1 MTTAE
6 SVDPLADAD
15 PADVLIGPAR
25 AVIAGCTAVL
35 NARRLT
41 GGANQETWA
50 FDAQTP
56 QELVPLILR
65 RARGG
70 SLQRGTGIGLEM
82 EAHVIR
88 AAHKHGVLAPEVLYV
103 LGSEDG
109 IGLGFIMRRI
119 AGETVPRRILKGDAF
134 ALVRPELA
142 TQCGNALAAIHTVP
156 TEGLDRL
163 KNFTPIS
170 RVEWL
175 YSHFL
180 ATEQVS
186 PVFSYAFAWLR
197 QHAPSAPEN
206 PALVHGDFRNG
217 NLMIGEEGIRAVL
230 DWENAHIGDPAEDL
244 GWFCIPSWRFGSLD
258 KPAGGFGSREDLLA
272 GYSEAGGIPPSAE
285 RLRFW
290 EAYGSLYWGMVCA
303 RSVNE
308 FRRGSDPSV
317 ERAMIARRVSEAE
330 IDLLRLIA
338 PRS

>member
-1 MTTAE
+1 MNAG
-6 SVDPLADAD
+6 SLDPLADGD
-15 PADVLIGPAR
+15 PATVLSAPAQS
-25 AVIAGCTAVL
+25 AVPGCSAVL
-35 NARRLT
+35 DARRLT

-56 QELVPLILR
+56 QGSVPLILR

-70 SLQRGTGIGLEM
+70 TLQRGTGIGLEM
-82 EAHVIR
+82 EAKVIR
-88 AAHKHGVLAPEVLYV
+88 TAHNHGVLAPEVLYV

-109 IGLGFIMRRI
+109 IGSGFIMRRI
-119 AGETVPRRILKGDAF
+119 AGETVPRKILKGEAF
-134 ALVRPELA
+134 APVRPHLSA
-142 TQCGNALAAIHTVP
+142 QCGKALAAIHAVP
-156 TEGLDRL
+156 TEQLDRL
-163 KNFTPIS
+163 QSFTPIG

-175 YSHFL
+175 YAHFL

-186 PVFSYAFAWLR
+186 PVFSYAFTWLR
-197 QHAPSAPEN
+197 EHAPAAPGK

-217 NLMIGEEGIRAVL
+217 NLIFGEEGLRAVL
-230 DWENAHIGDPAEDL
+230 DWENAHTGDPAEDL
-244 GWFCIPSWRFGSLD
+244 GWFCIPSWRFGHLD

-272 GYSEAGGIPPSAE
+272 GYGEAGGAVPSPE

-308 FRRGSDPSV
+308 FRSGADPSI